1 MIKKTLLLVTFS
13 FGLIFLLTQCNT
25 TKKNVSTGNY
35 SKDNKEDIQR
45 DKLVNYAKKQI
56 GVKYKYAGNTPKT
69 GFDCSGYTKYV
80 YSHFD
85 YEVPRSSSAYAKVGK
100 KINVKDC
107 KKGDILL
114 FTGSNKHK
122 RVTGH
127 LGIVVSN
134 KNGTIKF
141 IHASSSR
148 GVMISDLSI
157 SYFKE
162 RILGARRII
171 K

>member
-1 MIKKTLLLVTFS
+1 MKKLQISLLLSFTIRLFFS
-13 FGLIFLLTQCNT
+13 QCHT
-25 TKKNVSTGNY
+25 TKTKEIRRSD
-35 SKDNKEDIQR
+35 SKEEIQR
-45 DKLVNYAKKQI
+45 DKVVNYAKKQI
-56 GVKYKYAGNTPKT
+56 GVRYTYAGNTPKT

-80 YSHFD
+80 YSHFGYD
-85 YEVPRSSSAYAKVGK
+85 VPRSSSAYANTGK
-100 KINVKDC
+100 KISVKDC

-134 KNGTIKF
+134 KKGTVKF

-157 SYFKE
+157 KYFKD

>member
-1 MIKKTLLLVTFS
+1 MKKLQISLLLSFTLLLLFS
-13 FGLIFLLTQCNT
+13 QCHT
-25 TKKNVSTGNY
+25 TKTKEIHSSD
-35 SKDNKEDIQR
+35 SKEEIQR

-56 GVKYKYAGNTPKT
+56 GIKYKYAGNSPKT
-69 GFDCSGYTKYV
+69 GFDCSGYTQYV
-80 YSHFD
+80 FSKFGYN
-85 YEVPRSSSAYAKVGK
+85 VPRSSSAYAKTGK

-122 RVTGH
+122 RTTGH

-134 KNGTIKF
+134 KKGTVKF

-157 SYFKE
+157 TYFKD

>member
-1 MIKKTLLLVTFS
+1 MKKTLIKSLLFWGVLVLF
-13 FGLIFLLTQCNT
+13 TQCHTTNT
-25 TKKNVSTGNY
+25 
-35 SKDNKEDIQR
+35 KEIRTNDSRTEILR
-45 DKLVNYAKKQI
+45 DKVVNYAKKQI
-56 GVKYKYAGNTPKT
+56 GVRYKYAGNTPKT

-80 YSHFD
+80 YAHFNYDLPRRSVD
-85 YEVPRSSSAYAKVGK
+85 YTNIGK
-100 KINVKDC
+100 KISVKNC

-134 KNGTIKF
+134 KKGTIKF
-141 IHASSSR
+141 LHASSSR
-148 GVMISDLSI
+148 GVVISDLSI
-157 SYFKE
+157 SYFKD

>member
-1 MIKKTLLLVTFS
+1 ML
-13 FGLIFLLTQCNT
+13 FGMSLFLMNCHT
-25 TKKNVSTGNY
+25 TKSGEFTY
-35 SKDNKEDIQR
+35 TDNKTDILR
-45 DKLVNYAKKQI
+45 DKIVNYAKQQI
-56 GVKYKYAGNTPKT
+56 GVRYKYAGNTPKT
-69 GFDCSGYTKYV
+69 GFDCSGFTKYV
-80 YSHFD
+80 YSHFGYD
-85 YEVPRSSSAYAKVGK
+85 VPRRSSDYASVGK
-100 KINVKDC
+100 KINVKDV

-148 GVMISDLSI
+148 GVVISDLSI

-171 K
+171 Q

>member
-1 MIKKTLLLVTFS
+1 MKKNILWITLIVGIS
-13 FGLIFLLTQCNT
+13 FFITQCHT
-25 TKKNVSTGNY
+25 QKDLVQTGGNY
-35 SKDNKEDIQR
+35 PKDSKENIRR
-45 DKLVNYAKKQI
+45 DKVVNYAKKQI
-56 GVKYKYAGNTPKT
+56 GVRYKYAGSSPKT

-80 YSHFD
+80 YAHFGYD
-85 YEVPRSSSAYAKVGK
+85 LPRSSSAYSNIGK

-107 KKGDILL
+107 EKGDILL

-157 SYFKE
+157 TYFKE

>member
-1 MIKKTLLLVTFS
+1 MIKKTHLLIIFS
-13 FGLIFLLTQCNT
+13 FGLIFLLTQCHT
-25 TKKNVSTGNY
+25 TKKNVSTENY
-35 SKDNKEDIQR
+35 TKDSKKNIQR
-45 DKLVNYAKKQI
+45 DKIVNYAKKQI
-56 GVKYKYAGNTPKT
+56 GVKYKYAGNSPKS
-69 GFDCSGYTKYV
+69 GFDCSGFTKYV
-80 YSHFD
+80 FSHFNYD
-85 YEVPRSSSAYAKVGK
+85 IPRSSSAYANIGK

-134 KNGTIKF
+134 ENGTIKF

>member
-1 MIKKTLLLVTFS
+1 MNKQILITGLLISGILLFS
-13 FGLIFLLTQCNT
+13 QCHT
-25 TKKNVSTGNY
+25 TKSVKSDNY
-35 SKDNKEDIQR
+35 GSDSKTEIQR
-45 DKLVNYAKKQI
+45 DKIVNYAKKQI
-56 GVKYKYAGNTPKT
+56 GVRYKYAGNTPKT
-69 GFDCSGYTKYV
+69 GFDCSGFTKYV
-80 YSHFD
+80 YSHFGYD
-85 YEVPRSSSAYAKVGK
+85 VPRSSSAYSNVGK

-157 SYFKE
+157 SYFKD